1 MMRGEPMMISVKA
14 VHSQADAHRQ
24 ELMTAGGRKRPD
36 GAEHS
41 KREPATQRSVAG
53 SPVAGGR
60 AVRRSVAP
68 RIGTWLI
75 EFGTRLGGASIRT
88 S

>member
-1 MMRGEPMMISVKA
+1 MMISVRA
-14 VHSQADAHRQ
+14 VHSQADAHRH
-24 ELMTAGGRKRPD
+24 ELLASAEPRHTGGSQHTKD
-36 GAEHS
+36 
-41 KREPATQRSVAG
+41 EPATQRSVAG
-53 SPVAGGR
+53 PPVSGGR

>member
-1 MMRGEPMMISVKA
+1 MRGESMMISVRA
-14 VHSQADAHRQ
+14 VHSQADAHRH
-24 ELMTAGGRKRPD
+24 ELMAGAERRHPNGS
-36 GAEHS
+36 EHS
-41 KREPATQRSVAG
+41 KSELATQRSVAG

>member
-1 MMRGEPMMISVKA
+1 MMISVRA
-14 VHSQADAHRQ
+14 VHSQADAHRH
-24 ELMTAGGRKRPD
+24 ELMASAGPRHAVGPEYTR
-36 GAEHS
+36 S
-41 KREPATQRSVAG
+41 EPATQRSVAG
-53 SPVAGGR
+53 SPVTGGR

-75 EFGTRLGGASIRT
+75 EFGTKLGGASIRT

>member
-1 MMRGEPMMISVKA
+1 MMFNVRA
-14 VHSQADAHRQ
+14 VGSLIDAHRD
-24 ELMTAGGRKRPD
+24 ELMAIAGPRRPD
-36 GAEHS
+36 GSEHS
-41 KREPATQRSVAG
+41 NSEPATQRSVAG

>member
-1 MMRGEPMMISVKA
+1 M
-14 VHSQADAHRQ
+14 HSARPDHSLADAHRS
-24 ELMTAGGRKRPD
+24 ELMAEARQRRQAGSEQTKRD
-36 GAEHS
+36 
-41 KREPATQRSVAG
+41 PATQRSVAG